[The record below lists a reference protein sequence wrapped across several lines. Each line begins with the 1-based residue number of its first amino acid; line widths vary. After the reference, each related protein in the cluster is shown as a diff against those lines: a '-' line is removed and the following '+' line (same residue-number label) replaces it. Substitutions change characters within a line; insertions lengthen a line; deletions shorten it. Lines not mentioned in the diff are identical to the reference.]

1 MPLTG
6 WSSTEE
12 LNYADKIIKRTFSYK
27 YENVIYEIFA
37 PYAIKREYELDGQ
50 NWEYPYY
57 VRLENSVTAGSGH
70 FVTITD
76 YPDPSVTR
84 YNNRSP
90 LLQFLY
96 FFKMIN

>member
-57 VRLENSVTAGSGH
+57 VRLENS
-70 FVTITD
+70 FVISELCHGRVRTLCD
-76 YPDPSVTR
+76 YHRLSRPQCDM
-84 YNNRSP
+84 
-90 LLQFLY
+90 LQFLY